1 MELPDAAAEGGCAD
15 NLKVEWN
22 TKKKKKKEKE
32 KSNQWSILKDHKR
45 NCLSPFYL
53 VNHQSIYG

>member
-22 TKKKKKKEKE
+22 TKKKKKERKKQ
-32 KSNQWSILKDHKR
+32 SMVDFKR
-45 NCLSPFYL
+45 S
-53 VNHQSIYG
+53 